1 MTNNDTT
8 IADQASEVSR
18 QAAEQLPTEVMAG
31 FGIELARLVEEGVP
45 SGAAAPGT
53 PMPDGELLDVHG
65 APTTLAAA
73 RDGRPAVVVFYRGAW
88 CPYCNVAL
96 RAYEK
101 ALVGELG
108 RRGVALV
115 AVSPQRADG
124 ALSLAEKL
132 ALTYTVVSDP
142 GNQIA
147 KRLGIVFTVGDG
159 AREAQAKLGLDL
171 ADINADGTY
180 ELPMPTTVLVDG
192 DGTIRWMD
200 VHPDYTTRSETAEIL
215 AAVDALR

>member
-1 MTNNDTT
+1 VTNKDTT
-8 IADQASEVSR
+8 IADQTAELGR
-18 QAAEQLPTEVMAG
+18 QAAERLPAEVTAS
-31 FGIELARLVEEGVP
+31 FGAELARLVGDGVP
-45 SGAAAPGT
+45 SGAATPGT

-73 RDGRPAVVVFYRGAW
+73 RDGRPAVVVLYRGAW

-96 RAYEK
+96 RAYEQ

-108 RRGVALV
+108 SRGVALV
-115 AVSPQRADG
+115 AVSPQKPDG

-147 KRLGIVFTVGDG
+147 KQLGVVFTVGDG

-171 ADINADGTY
+171 ADVNADGTY
-180 ELPMPTTVLVDG
+180 ELPMTTTVLVDA
-192 DGTIRWMD
+192 DGTIRWID
-200 VHPDYTTRSETAEIL
+200 VHPDYTTRSEPAEIL
-215 AAVDALR
+215 AAVEALD